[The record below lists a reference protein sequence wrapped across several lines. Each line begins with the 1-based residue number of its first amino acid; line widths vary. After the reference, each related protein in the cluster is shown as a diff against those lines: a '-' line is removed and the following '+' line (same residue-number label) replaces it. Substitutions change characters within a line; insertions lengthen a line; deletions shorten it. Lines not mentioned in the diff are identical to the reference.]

1 MIIAKPVRD
10 REFWI
15 LQEDDRKV
23 GNVEAI
29 NGGYVVM
36 LNNTVQQYK
45 TMQMV
50 QQRTDIQF
58 EPMTPR
64 QPKSKTAHDVHGYP
78 TASRVHNAIW
88 DVQKK
93 LPLFTKTAKSK
104 SWFAA
109 GWYRVLKGRAW
120 RVTQD
125 PKLITLQRYKY
136 YGPYMTEAEAQ

>member
-15 LQEDDRKV
+15 LQQDDRKV

-36 LNNTVQQYK
+36 LNDTVQQYK

-64 QPKSKTAHDVHGYP
+64 PPKAKTANDVHGFP

>member
-10 REFWI
+10 KEFWI
-15 LQEDDRKV
+15 LQQDDRKV

-36 LNNTVQQYK
+36 LNDTVQQYK

-64 QPKSKTAHDVHGYP
+64 PPKSKTAHDVHGYP
-78 TASRVHNAIW
+78 TAGRVHNAIW

-120 RVTQD
+120 RVVQD

-136 YGPYMTEAEAQ
+136 YGPYMTETEAQ

>member
-1 MIIAKPVRD
+1 
-10 REFWI
+10 
-15 LQEDDRKV
+15 
-23 GNVEAI
+23 
-29 NGGYVVM
+29 M

-64 QPKSKTAHDVHGYP
+64 PPKAKTAHDVHGFP

-88 DVQKK
+88 DVPKK

>member
-10 REFWI
+10 KEFWI
-15 LQEDDRKV
+15 LQQDDRKV

-29 NGGYVVM
+29 NGGFVVS
-36 LNNTVQQYK
+36 LNDTIQQYK

-50 QQRTDIQF
+50 RQRMDIQF

-64 QPKSKTAHDVHGYP
+64 QPRSKTAHDVHGYP

-109 GWYRVLKGRAW
+109 GWYRVQKNRVW
-120 RVTQD
+120 RVVQD

-136 YGPYMTEAEAQ
+136 HGPYMTEAEAQ

>member
-15 LQEDDRKV
+15 LQQDDRKV

-36 LNNTVQQYK
+36 LNDTVQQYK

-50 QQRTDIQF
+50 CQRTDIQF

-64 QPKSKTAHDVHGYP
+64 LPKSKAAHDVHGYP

-109 GWYRVLKGRAW
+109 GWYRVLRGRNW

-136 YGPYMTEAEAQ
+136 HGPYMTETEAQ